1 MIPSVRDSGLVTAV
15 AQFLYDEAAL
25 WQKLMSA
32 G

>member
-15 AQFLYDEAAL
+15 AQVLYDEAAP